1 MSYKFA
7 INIGDSRI
15 ATNIYRF
22 CLNHQINTPISLTCN
37 CSDCCQTPANQQP
50 QTHECSPWA
59 NSKGEE
65 RSTPPTKPIRKFPV
79 VLSQAGRR
87 LTFPA
92 I

>member
-37 CSDCCQTPANQQP
+37 CSDCCQTPAN
-50 QTHECSPWA
+50 S
-59 NSKGEE
+59 
-65 RSTPPTKPIRKFPV
+65 
-79 VLSQAGRR
+79 LR
-87 LTFPA
+87 LTNAVRGQILKLKSGPHPQRSQLGSFRWSCPRRGGD
-92 I
+92 